1 VDYKRMHRKMKS
13 RIDVNTQSQSW
24 KETNASR
31 IKRLLY
37 KSTSDKLPL
46 LKAEGNC
53 DKMRSKTVNPLH
65 RSIGNIIS
73 KCNDY
78 ALEEVIPIDK

>member
-1 VDYKRMHRKMKS
+1 MKS
-13 RIDVNTQSQSW
+13 RIDDNTQSQSW

-31 IKRLLY
+31 LKRLLY
-37 KSTSDKLPL
+37 KSTSDKLPP
-46 LKAEGNC
+46 LKTVGNW
-53 DKMRSKTVNPLH
+53 DKMRSNSVNPLQ
-65 RSIGNIIS
+65 RSISNIIS